1 MIPNY
6 TSTEIFN
13 TDRAHILRTKEAVK
27 ENFSTRVNCKVA
39 STENI
44 KNNLDNKKDNLITKN
59 KSLK

>member
-1 MIPNY
+1 MILNY

-13 TDRAHILRTKEAVK
+13 TDIEHILRRKEAVK
-27 ENFSTRVNCKVA
+27 ENFSTRVNCKVV